1 MHWSKLD
8 YFIFF
13 NLNNN
18 NKCFILDQDYWSS
31 QQRLPWR
38 QASCQQR
45 GGDDENIVQSK
56 GEDTSLM
63 ENTESTLDL
72 AFLTDITGKLD
83 YLNGELQDKDKI
95 VADMMQQ
102 VQTNI
107 FSVHL

>member
-1 MHWSKLD
+1 
-8 YFIFF
+8 
-13 NLNNN
+13 
-18 NKCFILDQDYWSS
+18 
-31 QQRLPWR
+31 
-38 QASCQQR
+38 
-45 GGDDENIVQSK
+45 
-56 GEDTSLM
+56 M

>member
-1 MHWSKLD
+1 M
-8 YFIFF
+8 
-13 NLNNN
+13 
-18 NKCFILDQDYWSS
+18 
-31 QQRLPWR
+31 
-38 QASCQQR
+38 
-45 GGDDENIVQSK
+45 
-56 GEDTSLM
+56 ED
-63 ENTESTLDL
+63 TESTHDL